1 MTMTAK
7 RMAQTIR
14 ARQGALQLVQGSDPA
29 QARAFAE
36 KSLEALCQGIIDEIT
51 AHAVVT
57 TTAGAPDS
65 EHTGIIT

>member
-7 RMAQTIR
+7 GMAEAIR
-14 ARQGALQLVQGSDPA
+14 GRQGALQPVQASDPA
-29 QARAFAE
+29 QAQAFAQ

-57 TTAGAPDS
+57 TTSGAPDG
-65 EHTGIIT
+65 EHSGNIT